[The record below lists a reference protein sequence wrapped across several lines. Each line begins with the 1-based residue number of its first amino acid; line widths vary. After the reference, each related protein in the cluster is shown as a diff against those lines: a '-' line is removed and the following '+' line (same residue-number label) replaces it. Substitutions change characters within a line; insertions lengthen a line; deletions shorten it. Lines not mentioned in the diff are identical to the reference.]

1 MPLVQITL
9 ARGRTP
15 EQLAALGAAVTAA
28 VEESIG
34 APKEAVR
41 VVVNVVDGSYTVSD
55 PLCPHNKGPLVEGQ
69 VDGYILRCPWHW
81 YRFDLSTGACLTQP
95 TLRLAVYPVRRDGD
109 GWVADVGEKPVAMS
123 MSQRLRAHARGET
136 P

>member
-1 MPLVQITL
+1 MTLLPLGGDPVAGEG
-9 ARGRTP
+9 ARLLRADDGRTF
-15 EQLAALGAAVTAA
+15 AVH
-28 VEESIG
+28 
-34 APKEAVR
+34 
-41 VVVNVVDGSYTVSD
+41 VVDGSYTVSD